1 MSISRPLVQNQARFK
16 YFTAIKSGRFSDS
29 SNLIIEENTDMDES
43 QLDDFQGE
51 SPTHVV
57 DDECFVYPL
66 PLTLKEPGS

>member
-1 MSISRPLVQNQARFK
+1 
-16 YFTAIKSGRFSDS
+16 
-29 SNLIIEENTDMDES
+29 MDQS
-43 QLDDFQGE
+43 LLDDFQGE